1 MNSITDGSVQ
11 FRKTET
17 KNQFKT
23 ERDSQTQKT
32 NSWLPK
38 EKGWGGIN
46 QEFEI
51 NTFMLLD
58 KQQGQQGPT
67 VWFTGSQSIRQD

>member
-11 FRKTET
+11 FRKRET

-32 NSWLPK
+32 NLCLPK

-51 NTFMLLD
+51 NIFMVLD
-58 KQQGQQGPT
+58 KQQGQQGPN
-67 VWFTGSQSIRQD
+67 VCHRELYSVF